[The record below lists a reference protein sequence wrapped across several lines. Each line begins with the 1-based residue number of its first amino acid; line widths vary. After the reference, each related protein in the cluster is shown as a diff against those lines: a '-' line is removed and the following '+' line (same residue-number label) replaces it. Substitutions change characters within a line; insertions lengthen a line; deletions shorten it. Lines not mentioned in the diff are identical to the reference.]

1 MRKSHLLLTA
11 FDGSWQYWGLGC
23 SCSSTF
29 CRWNRAWWRCQSSC
43 RWWWQKVWLGWRRTW
58 RWQRKRSPHVSF
70 VPRQENGQAKGLW
83 PVPSPAQN
91 GKQSPDQSVQPDPHA
106 QQLCFLPADFLTC
119 KDKMMKALLWKNKN
133 YIPDFP
139 KTKCRLQGR
148 IKVSMPK

>member
-1 MRKSHLLLTA
+1 MDLDNIEDSVVLVHRLFVGEIELDGDAKVAAGDDDRRYDQVEGEHGDDKGREALMFHLSP
-11 FDGSWQYWGLGC
+11 G
-23 SCSSTF
+23 
-29 CRWNRAWWRCQSSC
+29 
-43 RWWWQKVWLGWRRTW
+43 KRT
-58 RWQRKRSPHVSF
+58 
-70 VPRQENGQAKGLW
+70 GQAKGLW